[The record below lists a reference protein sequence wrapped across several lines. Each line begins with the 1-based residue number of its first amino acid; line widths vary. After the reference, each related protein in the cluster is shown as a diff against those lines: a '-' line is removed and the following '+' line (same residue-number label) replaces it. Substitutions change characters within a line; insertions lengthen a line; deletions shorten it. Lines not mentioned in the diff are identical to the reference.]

1 MEVGSCNDAEIQ
13 AVLSALWSAA
23 DVHGCFG
30 LRDREP
36 EEQDPVPC
44 TVGSLAEF
52 GHLLGQVRLLTG
64 ALVVCGCVAIRGG
77 DESSDWLDFY
87 VPAGALDKAGLAGVR
102 SGWISDPGGHASPG
116 VAGAEA
122 ALGQDLAAKLLEEGG
137 SEAVSARA
145 VAAAGITAPA
155 LYRMFDDK
163 DRLLTELAA
172 YGFEMYLAEK
182 REALPLAPDDPV
194 ADLYRGW
201 DLHVGFGVRHP
212 AFYMLMYGTVQ
223 PGRCPPAADEA
234 HSLLVTLLGR
244 ARPPPWPTASVFCG
258 KPSERPH
265 RTGRLAADR
274 GAGRKPVGALE

>member
-1 MEVGSCNDAEIQ
+1 M
-13 AVLSALWSAA
+13 
-23 DVHGCFG
+23 
-30 LRDREP
+30 
-36 EEQDPVPC
+36 
-44 TVGSLAEF
+44 
-52 GHLLGQVRLLTG
+52 
-64 ALVVCGCVAIRGG
+64 VVCGCVAIRGG

-194 ADLYRGW
+194 ADLYRFW

-223 PGRCPPAADEA
+223 PGRCPSAADEA
-234 HSLLVTLLGR
+234 HALLVTLLGQ